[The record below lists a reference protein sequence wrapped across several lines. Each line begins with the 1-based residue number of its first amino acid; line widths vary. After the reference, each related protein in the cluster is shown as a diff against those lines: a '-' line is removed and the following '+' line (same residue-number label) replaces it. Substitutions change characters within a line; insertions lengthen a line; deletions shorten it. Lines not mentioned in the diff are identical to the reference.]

1 MWPLLEQ
8 WALEARQ
15 ASMVETDE
23 MEVASVGARLRA
35 AREDKGLAL
44 DEVAA
49 VTRIPT
55 RHLQSLEQSDWAS
68 LPAPTYT
75 MGFAK
80 SYAAAVGL
88 DRVEI
93 ADQLRAEMGGV
104 RATPAD
110 AEVFEAAD
118 PARTMPKWLV
128 LAAILA
134 VIVIVAGL
142 TWYNKRSLQPDEQQA
157 AAAPAEQAAATN
169 QATTAAVP
177 APAQGPVAITANEP
191 VWIQVYEKGGKTL
204 FMGQLAA
211 GQRYDVPATSTA
223 PLLKT
228 GKPEALRISV
238 GTADAP
244 AVGPAATTVRDVSL
258 LPADLMKGPPA
269 PAGGP
274 QAPPAAPAT
283 R

>member
-1 MWPLLEQ
+1 
-8 WALEARQ
+8 
-15 ASMVETDE
+15 MVETDE

-35 AREDKGLAL
+35 AREEKGLAL
-44 DEVAA
+44 EEVAA
-49 VTRIPT
+49 LTRIPT

-93 ADQLRAEMGGV
+93 GDQLRAEMGGV

-118 PARTMPKWLV
+118 PARNMPKWLV

-142 TWYNKRSLQPDEQQA
+142 TWYNKRSLQPDEQQVA
-157 AAAPAEQAAATN
+157 APPAEQAAPAN
-169 QATTAAVP
+169 QTASAAAP
-177 APAQGPVAITANEP
+177 ASALAPAQGPVAITANEP

-204 FMGQLAA
+204 FMGQLAT
-211 GQRYDVPATSTA
+211 GQRYDVPATSAA

-244 AVGPAATTVRDVSL
+244 TVGPPATTVRDVSL
-258 LPADLMKGPPA
+258 LAADLMKGPAPSTQPA
-269 PAGGP
+269 A
-274 QAPPAAPAT
+274 APPAPAT